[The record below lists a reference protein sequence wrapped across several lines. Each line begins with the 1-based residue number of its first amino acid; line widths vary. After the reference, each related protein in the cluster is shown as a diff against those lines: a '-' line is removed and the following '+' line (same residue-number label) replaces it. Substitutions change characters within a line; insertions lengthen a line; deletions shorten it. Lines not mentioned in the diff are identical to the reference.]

1 MRNLVTSY
9 PWSPNCLEN
18 FSVLM
23 LQMKVSKCWKKL
35 NFRKLQLEGKI
46 VKHFMRPKQRAAL
59 KKFFRLPP
67 THSPPDK
74 ILLRLWSKNFLI
86 DIYRNIQ
93 IFAFKVLQG
102 CSSWASRNGAVQM
115 FFLKPNRNMFA
126 GKVKKVF
133 PSVAR
138 AYYFQCQVKISM
150 LRFVKQVRFLEWNCI
165 VKQVTFSASFC
176 WLWDFLPENLK
187 FKKKKRKKEN
197 CLIMST
203 RTCAWNNI

>member
-1 MRNLVTSY
+1 M
-9 PWSPNCLEN
+9 
-18 FSVLM
+18 
-23 LQMKVSKCWKKL
+23 
-35 NFRKLQLEGKI
+35 
-46 VKHFMRPKQRAAL
+46 L
-59 KKFFRLPP
+59 KKAEFSKASIRRKNCKTFYEAQTASCFKEIFQAPP

-187 FKKKKRKKEN
+187 FKKKKKKRKLSDN
-197 CLIMST
+197 VH
-203 RTCAWNNI
+203 

>member
-1 MRNLVTSY
+1 
-9 PWSPNCLEN
+9 
-18 FSVLM
+18 M
-23 LQMKVSKCWKKL
+23 LQMEVSKCWKKL

-133 PSVAR
+133 ASVAR
-138 AYYFQCQVKISM
+138 AYYFQCQVKIWM
-150 LRFVKQVRFLEWNCI
+150 LRLVKQVRFLELNCLSNKSPFPLVFVGFETFCQKIWNS
-165 VKQVTFSASFC
+165 K
-176 WLWDFLPENLK
+176 K
-187 FKKKKRKKEN
+187 KKKKRKLSDN
-197 CLIMST
+197 VH
-203 RTCAWNNI
+203 

>member
-1 MRNLVTSY
+1 
-9 PWSPNCLEN
+9 
-18 FSVLM
+18 M
-23 LQMKVSKCWKKL
+23 LRMEVSKCWKKL

-115 FFLKPNRNMFA
+115 FLLKPNRNMFA

-133 PSVAR
+133 ASVAR
-138 AYYFQCQVKISM
+138 AYYFQCQVKIWM
-150 LRFVKQVRFLEWNCI
+150 LRFVKQVRFLELNCLSNKSPFPLVFVGFETFCQKIWNS
-165 VKQVTFSASFC
+165 K
-176 WLWDFLPENLK
+176 K
-187 FKKKKRKKEN
+187 KKKKRKLSDN
-197 CLIMST
+197 VH
-203 RTCAWNNI
+203 